1 MINLRCRNWTTTEAT
16 VSGCSV
22 VRALPASRAAACAVE
37 ATNGPAVQSLTW
49 TPTVKNPRL
58 KKVFPRTETG
68 PPLSSENFQEQK
80 RASLST
86 RVQIHANNWFYS
98 MTWGTGDHLW
108 GAVGRGSALL
118 VVCCRIYHSQN
129 CPTRRKIYD
138 VSGFAIE
145 LADDAADGV
154 DDTDAN
160 NTPHSGANSTPGTT
174 VIDL

>member
-108 GAVGRGSALL
+108 GAVGGGQLCLLFVVGS
-118 VVCCRIYHSQN
+118 
-129 CPTRRKIYD
+129 TTRKIALHAARFTM
-138 VSGFAIE
+138 S
-145 LADDAADGV
+145 ADLRSSWQMTPRTV
-154 DDTDAN
+154 WTIRTQI
-160 NTPHSGANSTPGTT
+160 TPHILAP
-174 VIDL
+174 IAHPAPR